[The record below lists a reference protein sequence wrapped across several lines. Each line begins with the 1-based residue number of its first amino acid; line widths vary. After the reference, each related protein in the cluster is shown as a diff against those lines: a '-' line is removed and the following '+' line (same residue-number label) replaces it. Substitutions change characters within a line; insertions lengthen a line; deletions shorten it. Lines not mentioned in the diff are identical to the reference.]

1 MRNYIA
7 VFLFL
12 SVSVITAMAQDTTRI
27 EPVTF
32 SKVIQVDNMTRD
44 ALYNSIHEWFIA
56 NYKSANDALVTSDKD
71 GGLIVGKG
79 VIIYD
84 YGKTTYSC
92 YKGYI
97 KYTIRVS
104 IKDNRYK
111 VELENFYHTVNLG
124 NSAACALGDIT
135 TAAIYTDKGIA
146 KSLHNAVWA
155 DIKTKLE
162 KFSGD
167 IFNSL
172 EEQTKKAKSGGNGEN
187 W

>member
-1 MRNYIA
+1 MKKIFA
-7 VFLFL
+7 VFLFF
-12 SVSVITAMAQDTTRI
+12 SVFVITVEAQDSTRVD
-27 EPVTF
+27 PVTF
-32 SKVIQVDNMTRD
+32 SKVVQAEGMTKD
-44 ALYNSIHEWFIA
+44 ALYSSIHDWFIA
-56 NYKSANDALVTSDKD
+56 NYKSANDVMVTSDKE

-97 KYTIRVS
+97 KYTIRVT

-146 KSLHNAVWA
+146 KSLHNTVWA
-155 DIKTKLE
+155 DIKAKLD
-162 KFSGD
+162 KFSND
-167 IFNSL
+167 IYSSI
-172 EEQTKKAKSGGNGEN
+172 EEQTKKSKTGNNGEN

>member
-1 MRNYIA
+1 MRNIIA
-7 VFLFL
+7 LILFI
-12 SVSVITAMAQDTTRI
+12 SVPAITVIAQDTTRVD
-27 EPVTF
+27 PVTY
-32 SKVIQVDNMTRD
+32 SKVIQADSLSKD
-44 ALYNSIHEWFIA
+44 ALYSAIYDWFIA
-56 NYKSANDALVTSDKD
+56 NYKSANDAIQTSDKET
-71 GGLIVGKG
+71 GIIVGKG

-111 VELENFYHTVNLG
+111 VEIENFYHTVNLG
-124 NSAACALGDIT
+124 SSASCALGDIT

-146 KSLHNAVWA
+146 KSMHNAVWA

-167 IFNSL
+167 IFTSL
-172 EEQTKKAKSGGNGEN
+172 EDQTKKTKSGGNGEN